1 MKMDE
6 SSKDFVLDDT
16 ESHVHK
22 TYIYKYPI
30 EHVYKALTNK
40 ELLAKFSEYKVN
52 IKFSLNDTTLDD
64 EGNEISLNINN
75 QLPIVMRII
84 NVIKSKYYYQIKIKV
99 IKYPI
104 ECAAFTIT
112 IELFWDTI
120 KEVTIFIGQIN
131 VSKSSS
137 RDKIISLL
145 NNKKLFFIEE
155 FEEYLKNTT
164 KNLEQDESILVN
176 KNIDIIIKF
185 INEIQNIQLLL
196 NMPNTEVSNEG
207 NNIIKVVDKNNNNII
222 RLIQR
227 EQKIE
232 NSNYNLIL
240 ESFDSIKFVPLQ
252 SMEIQLIKIT
262 DDSTL
267 IIYKNIIPEYIPYN
281 ILASNSANK
290 KKILKKVKKILENNY
305 NPKEKEDNK

>member
-1 MKMDE
+1 
-6 SSKDFVLDDT
+6 
-16 ESHVHK
+16 
-22 TYIYKYPI
+22 
-30 EHVYKALTNK
+30 
-40 ELLAKFSEYKVN
+40 
-52 IKFSLNDTTLDD
+52 
-64 EGNEISLNINN
+64 
-75 QLPIVMRII
+75 
-84 NVIKSKYYYQIKIKV
+84 
-99 IKYPI
+99 
-104 ECAAFTIT
+104 
-112 IELFWDTI
+112 
-120 KEVTIFIGQIN
+120 
-131 VSKSSS
+131 
-137 RDKIISLL
+137 
-145 NNKKLFFIEE
+145 
-155 FEEYLKNTT
+155 
-164 KNLEQDESILVN
+164 
-176 KNIDIIIKF
+176 
-185 INEIQNIQLLL
+185 
-196 NMPNTEVSNEG
+196 MPNTEVSNEG